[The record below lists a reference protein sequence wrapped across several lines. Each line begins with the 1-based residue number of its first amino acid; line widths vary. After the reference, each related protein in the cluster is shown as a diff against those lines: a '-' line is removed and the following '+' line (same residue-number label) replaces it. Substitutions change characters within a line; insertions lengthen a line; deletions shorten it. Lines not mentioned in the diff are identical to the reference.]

1 MFKKSAWLAG
11 VLAACFLSLSAMSA
25 AAGDGRYRDG
35 GHRHGGHGKYDKWDG
50 YGKYKK
56 WDNYGKHHGR
66 KYKQFGHRHSGKHHG
81 KYHGQYRYRHYG
93 QWPQHAQ
100 RRSFVYD
107 DGHCRVV
114 IGSGPYGHKKIVRCG
129 PSYPV
134 GRYIPGSLIHTHPPA
149 VPGQV
154 LGAYPIAV
162 SQVLEQA
169 PDGQGIVWDE
179 PQTGNQVEIV
189 PTRSYQ
195 EADGRYC
202 REYQSTAT
210 VAGRT
215 QQVYGLACRQPD
227 GTWAFVQ

>member
-11 VLAACFLSLSAMSA
+11 ILAACFLSLSALSA
-25 AAGDGRYRDG
+25 AADDGR
-35 GHRHGGHGKYDKWDG
+35 HRHGGHGKYDKWDG
-50 YGKYKK
+50 YGKYEK
-56 WDNYGKHHGR
+56 WDRYGKHHGH
-66 KYKQFGHRHSGKHHG
+66 KHKQKHFGHRHSGKHYGH
-81 KYHGQYRYRHYG
+81 YRERHHDHRPRY
-93 QWPQHAQ
+93 QQ
-100 RRSFVYD
+100 RRSYVYD

-114 IGSGPYGHKKIVRCG
+114 IGSGPYGHKQIIRCG
-129 PSYPV
+129 PRYPY

-154 LGAYPIAV
+154 LGAHPIVV
-162 SQVLEQA
+162 SQVLDRV

-179 PQTGNQVEIV
+179 PQTGEQIKVV

-202 REYQSTAT
+202 REYQSSAT
-210 VAGRT
+210 VAGQT
-215 QQVYGLACRQPD
+215 QQVYGQACRQPD